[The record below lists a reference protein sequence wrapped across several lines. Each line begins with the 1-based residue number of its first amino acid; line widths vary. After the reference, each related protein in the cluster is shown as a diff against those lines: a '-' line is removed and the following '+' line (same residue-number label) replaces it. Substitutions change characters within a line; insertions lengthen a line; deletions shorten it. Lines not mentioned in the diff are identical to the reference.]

1 MLIWQQS
8 GELQVDLDLLTQL
21 RQNHLIW
28 WRRRRSRQLD
38 GAAALSWEIDLCESP
53 LVRSPP
59 PLNLDCIMISYT
71 GAGSAQELTRP
82 WSSFSAWGQWWL
94 YARLWFRPELKR
106 IEKVWDRAS
115 LDLGGVS
122 TYLCSLYVVNHDVWL
137 KYATGQSQLFQICSS
152 WIELTQG
159 KIK

>member
-28 WRRRRSRQLD
+28 WRRSRQLD
-38 GAAALSWEIDLCESP
+38 GAAALSWEIDLCESR

-94 YARLWFRPELKR
+94 YAKLWFRPELKR
-106 IEKVWDRAS
+106 IEKVWTLVGCRPIYYVPCTWLIMVSDWNMPQDR
-115 LDLGGVS
+115 VNFFR
-122 TYLCSLYVVNHDVWL
+122 YVRHW
-137 KYATGQSQLFQICSS
+137 
-152 WIELTQG
+152 
-159 KIK
+159 

>member
-38 GAAALSWEIDLCESP
+38 GAAALSWEIDLCESR

-82 WSSFSAWGQWWL
+82 WSSFSAWGSDGFTQGSSSALNWK
-94 YARLWFRPELKR
+94 ELKKYG
-106 IEKVWDRAS
+106 I
-115 LDLGGVS
+115 GGVS
-122 TYLCSLYVVNHDVWL
+122 TYLCSLYVVNHDVWM
-137 KYATGQSQLFQICSS
+137 KYATGQSQLFQICLS

>member
-21 RQNHLIW
+21 HQNHLIW
-28 WRRRRSRQLD
+28 WRRSRQLD
-38 GAAALSWEIDLCESP
+38 GAAALSWEIDLCESR

-82 WSSFSAWGQWWL
+82 WSSFSAWGSDGFTQGSSSALNWK
-94 YARLWFRPELKR
+94 ELKKYG
-106 IEKVWDRAS
+106 IGQVWTLVGCRPICAPCTWSIMMSDWNMPQDR
-115 LDLGGVS
+115 VNFFR
-122 TYLCSLYVVNHDVWL
+122 YVCH
-137 KYATGQSQLFQICSS
+137 G
-152 WIELTQG
+152 
-159 KIK
+159 